1 MESQDPARQTQLHG
15 GGRKGEGEGGETE
28 GTAGGTG
35 TREAKE
41 EPGRSREGRRK
52 GENKQR
58 ILAAVKESQIINGG
72 FSNNKINKVT
82 LTCAPRGNN
91 NNVTMPINNKTRVHF
106 ARNSGASTGSMG

>member
-1 MESQDPARQTQLHG
+1 MPFELELLSMLLLSKYVAY
-15 GGRKGEGEGGETE
+15 KG
-28 GTAGGTG
+28 
-35 TREAKE
+35 
-41 EPGRSREGRRK
+41 PDD
-52 GENKQR
+52 
-58 ILAAVKESQIINGG
+58 INGG